1 MFLPSTMT
9 DQLYAETLTEKLKKQ
24 VPTASLNTGAK
35 APTAGAWY
43 LASRYNTNT
52 GRLTTLTALVGTSGN
67 LYDAVVTVED
77 ARGNVAVVRP
87 TTYKGVVEALKN

>member
-35 APTAGAWY
+35 TPTAGAWY

-52 GRLTTLTALVGTSGN
+52 GRLTTQTALVGTGGN
-67 LYDAVVTVED
+67 LYDAVLTVED